1 MNALRPLLIGFGMAL
16 IAAGG
21 TLLLYIVM
29 RIYEFLDNPE
39 SIKLMAYLTKY
50 VKPDDKAF
58 HGMAGDQPIE
68 FYMSENL
75 QMTIYSG
82 MGVMLFIGLS
92 GIIVAIVN
100 AGVQMVKVGMNTEN
114 KQNQKTKRRDQD
126 RV

>member
-1 MNALRPLLIGFGMAL
+1 MNSLRPILVGFGMVL
-16 IAAGG
+16 IAVGG
-21 TLLLYIVM
+21 TLLLYIAM

-39 SIKLMAYLTKY
+39 SIKLMAYLTQY

-58 HGMAGDQPIE
+58 HGMAGDQPID

-75 QMTIYSG
+75 QMIIYSG

-92 GIIVAIVN
+92 GLVVAIVN
-100 AGVQMVKVGMNTEN
+100 AGVQMVKVGMNTN
-114 KQNQKTKRRDQD
+114 DQKNQD